1 MAYQKKNKVIQKTRR
16 GNGEGSLYKQKNG
29 LWTGKIW
36 VEDPMTNDRKR
47 KTVYGKSEAEVAK
60 KMVEIAGSMS
70 PLNSKVFRN
79 KTFGQLF
86 EEWILVFKKS
96 AVSPRTFEGN
106 IRNFNLHI
114 KPFVGNMNIAEV
126 TAPVVQQVINEAL
139 VTNRTVSLARKLKF
153 LFNQFFE
160 YAIDT
165 GFIEINPTSR
175 IKIRTRNTQYENKED
190 IYKAIPQDER
200 MKFLEALNQ
209 HEFLKPLC
217 MTMMFAGLRTGE
229 TLALKWQNVD
239 FENKTI
245 SIRAGII
252 QVPTFNDKGKVL
264 SRKTV
269 IGTTKTACSVR
280 IVPMPEKLL
289 PILENWKEERWVMG
303 KKTGCDLISLDSLV
317 FGDKEGNVR
326 TYYGTSTI
334 FQKFI
339 KSHGLSGY
347 GLHLH
352 GLRQTFS
359 NILFENNVNPKVI
372 QMLLGHKDVK
382 TTIMNYNSVDQT
394 YFAKTSNIINN
405 SL

>member
-1 MAYQKKNKVIQKTRR
+1 MATRKNTRR
-16 GNGEGSLYKQKNG
+16 GNNEGTIFQRKDGKWMGQITVGYSEN
-29 LWTGKIW
+29 GKI
-36 VEDPMTNDRKR
+36 KR
-47 KTVYGKSEAEVAK
+47 KSYFGHTRAEVAL
-60 KMVEIAGSMS
+60 KMTTD
-70 PLNSKVFRN
+70 L
-79 KTFGQLF
+79 
-86 EEWILVFKKS
+86 S
-96 AVSPRTFEGN
+96 AVMKNGYQTVSNEKFETLFMEWLLIFKRNTVLPRTLERILN
-106 IRNFNLHI
+106 NAKCHI
-114 KPFVGNMNIAEV
+114 VPEIGQYTLLEIS
-126 TAPVVQQVINEAL
+126 PQVVQKLINKMYLQEMAL
-139 VTNRTVSLARKLKF
+139 DTIKKTKQII
-153 LFNQFFE
+153 NQFFE
-160 YAIDT
+160 YAIDN
-165 GFIEINPTSR
+165 EMVQKNPTTKLR
-175 IKIRTRNTQYENKED
+175 IQRNEKHIKDAQK
-190 IYKAIPQDER
+190 YKAIPVDVRER
-200 MKFLEALNQ
+200 FMQELEKNIFLKTLCTTMLFCGLRIGEAL
-209 HEFLKPLC
+209 
-217 MTMMFAGLRTGE
+217 
-229 TLALKWQNVD
+229 ALTWRD
-239 FENKTI
+239 IDIENKIIKINRATTVDVKI
-245 SIRAGII
+245 DKMGKSI
-252 QVPTFNDKGKVL
+252 